1 MSEVKEHWI
10 CEKCGADSSGKF
22 CSKCG
27 AARPISEEWDCSCG
41 KTGNTGKFCPKCG
54 KTRDNK
60 SVVDDGNGVTGG
72 NSIQVTHDT
81 VNQTVVHTATEVKKQ
96 SVNPQ
101 QKKIMAIIAV
111 LVAVY
116 FAFGMIT
123 EKLYESQCEKYVALS
138 AEIKDTFKTISELDG
153 DAEAEETKSAVKK
166 LKDEAERLESIR
178 SFLDKLPTP
187 EKAKLTHNS
196 ILSVMSAQKDY
207 LIKTG
212 ELLSSTNRYVLGFLS
227 YRSLPGTGDSGKTF
241 TEYYEA
247 YDESGKALKE
257 IVNDNNELKV
267 KNQLIGKLISFGK
280 TNEAIGAYI
289 LQKAKFDTTWY
300 EGKKKEYR
308 EKNTASNE
316 ALKQKKE
323 VVFLVNRV
331 DKTHNYS
338 DGKDH
343 IMVTG
348 SFYNGT
354 DDFVT
359 GIGDMLVDVKL
370 KALDKEI
377 ATFSDVAYHDK
388 RLENYSIQSKGT
400 TYPVSIQLKE
410 LAPEE
415 EFDNFEVSVHK
426 IHWNAR
432 KLVRR

>member
-27 AARPISEEWDCSCG
+27 AARPKSEEWDCSCG

-166 LKDEAERLESIR
+166 LKDEAERLDSIR

-187 EKAKLTHNS
+187 DKEKSSSKKIMA
-196 ILSVMSAQKDY
+196 IMSAQQKY
-207 LIKTG
+207 LEESG
-212 ELLSSTNRYVLGFLS
+212 ELVSSNDRYLGALGRGIFSENNDEKSFIKIKEKYELSLKELI
-227 YRSLPGTGDSGKTF
+227 
-241 TEYYEA
+241 EA
-247 YDESGKALKE
+247 VKDES
-257 IVNDNNELKV
+257 ELKIDNQTIV
-267 KNQLIGKLISFGK
+267 KLLALDKMDAAIRGYISHK
-280 TNEAIGAYI
+280 V
-289 LQKAKFDTTWY
+289 KFDTEWY
-300 EGKKKEYR
+300 DGKKKEYR
-308 EKNTASNE
+308 NKLAESNE

-323 VVFLVNRV
+323 VVFLVRRVESVYNPVENR
-331 DKTHNYS
+331 KFITIKGN
-338 DGKDH
+338 
-343 IMVTG
+343 
-348 SFYNGT
+348 FYNGT
-354 DDFVT
+354 DDLVT

-370 KALDKEI
+370 NAMDKEI
-377 ATFSDVAYHDK
+377 KSLTDVAYHDVFFEK
-388 RLENYSIQSKGT
+388 IQIQSKGMSPNVT
-400 TYPVSIQLKE
+400 IRLKE
-410 LAPEE
+410 VAPENAY
-415 EFDNFEVSVHK
+415 DNYEVNVHK